1 MKTIDEIT
9 VASNVDYSSQPST
22 VKSSLGFVP
31 FFVLEREETENQIY
45 SMLPHVSSLAETL
58 QNTSS
63 LEWKIPLTLFVLGSC
78 TLNFLQERFYA
89 LHLPTTTFWCSG
101 KVPLTYGSVCFLR
114 SVEMF

>member
-45 SMLPHVSSLAETL
+45 EHASACFQFSRDIAKHILP
-58 QNTSS
+58 
-63 LEWKIPLTLFVLGSC
+63 
-78 TLNFLQERFYA
+78 
-89 LHLPTTTFWCSG
+89 
-101 KVPLTYGSVCFLR
+101 
-114 SVEMF
+114 